1 MLQNQQRDTAN
12 AGEEKDEIVTREKG
26 EVGQRRK
33 GLGKEEEVRK
43 WARISETKGENYMK
57 NFKQKWG
64 NVGQREQK
72 AEKRGHEGCGMKL
85 C

>member
-1 MLQNQQRDTAN
+1 MLQNQQRDATN

-43 WARISETKGENYMK
+43 WARRISSRNGEMWDRENKRLKKEDTKVVLLSYRFITGI
-57 NFKQKWG
+57 
-64 NVGQREQK
+64 
-72 AEKRGHEGCGMKL
+72 
-85 C
+85 